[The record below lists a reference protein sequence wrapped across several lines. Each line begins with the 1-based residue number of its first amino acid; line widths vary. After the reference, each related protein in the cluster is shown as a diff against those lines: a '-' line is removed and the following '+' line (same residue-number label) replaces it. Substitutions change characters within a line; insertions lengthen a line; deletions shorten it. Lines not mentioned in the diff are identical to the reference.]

1 MNFNTPMRGT
11 HGILKTVK
19 ENKVAIRNLYIWLLV
34 ANLFI
39 GILFYL
45 RNKHILS
52 FIKWSLVEILF
63 LGLLHINIKPVIIEE
78 KENIYKVISCRS
90 IEESGLPSALVDS
103 LIITTFA
110 KGISI
115 FNFPMLPI
123 ITFCFILIIFVYEC
137 IYKTYKQIVQKQ
149 K

>member
-1 MNFNTPMRGT
+1 MRGT

>member
-1 MNFNTPMRGT
+1 MRGT
-11 HGILKTVK
+11 QGILKIVR
-19 ENKVAIRNLYIWLLV
+19 ENKIAIRNLYIRFFIT
-34 ANLFI
+34 NLFI

-45 RNKHILS
+45 RNKRLQS
-52 FIKWSLVEILF
+52 FIEWSLIEILF
-63 LGLLHINIKPVIIEE
+63 LVLLHINIKPVIIEE

-103 LIITTFA
+103 LTVTTFA

-115 FNFPMLPI
+115 FNFPMLSI
-123 ITFCFILIIFVYEC
+123 ITFCIILIVFIYEC
-137 IYKTYKQIVQKQ
+137 IYKTYKQIVQKE

>member
-19 ENKVAIRNLYIWLLV
+19 ENKVAIRNLYIRLLV

-45 RNKHILS
+45 RNKHVLS

-137 IYKTYKQIVQKQ
+137 IYKTYKQIVQK
-149 K
+149 